1 MKQFLLP
8 ALFVISAACQQ
19 PAGSVTQETQKD
31 SIPPKAT
38 ANTVQTVLTE
48 LDTISI
54 GGRLYN
60 IVEASQQEFDAVPG
74 TQTDTSEARALVKE
88 QGRVQRRGDS
98 LVFKLDNGQEK
109 VLVNNLADG
118 DDYAEFHYRGYIP
131 GLQHWVVYNSGYE
144 WFSYDLVSKTTGEVE
159 STIGLPQLSPDGK
172 YFICS
177 NSDLIAGFTD
187 NGFELYEYRQGK
199 IRKVDGRLLEKW
211 GPDVIKWKSADQL
224 LAHMLIV
231 NQDMEE
237 TSRYVRLTPR

>member
-1 MKQFLLP
+1 MKRFLLP
-8 ALFVISAACQQ
+8 VSFVIFAACQQ
-19 PAGSVTQETQKD
+19 PAATATQEKQKD
-31 SIPPKAT
+31 SIPPQAA
-38 ANTVQTVLTE
+38 ANAVQTVLTE

-60 IVEASQQEFDAVPG
+60 ITEASQQEFDAVPG
-74 TQTDTSEARALVKE
+74 TQVDTSEVRALAKE
-88 QGRVQRRGDS
+88 QERVQRRGDS
-98 LVFKLDNGQEK
+98 LIFQLDNGQQK
-109 VLVNNLADG
+109 VLVNNLADNDG
-118 DDYAEFHYRGYIP
+118 YAEFHYQGYIP

-144 WFSYDLVSKTTGEVE
+144 WFSYDLVSKATGEVK

-187 NGFELYEYRQGK
+187 NGFELFEYKQGK
-199 IRKVDGRLLEKW
+199 IREVDGRLLEKW
-211 GPDVIKWKSADQL
+211 GPVEIKWKSADQL